1 MRKQSYCNT
10 LPTIDETLEICCC
23 NTEQKT
29 KGIIFLC
36 SLQSKNISIVTT
48 ESGVILLPILQE
60 VLLKKVLQYFI
71 NKGITFVN
79 TLQTIVNKVE
89 SKRHYF
95 VMQLWK

>member
-1 MRKQSYCNT
+1 MSLCSFVNKLHNITKDCNKYCENKSYCNT

-48 ESGVILLPILQE
+48 ESGVILLPI
-60 VLLKKVLQYFI
+60 I
-71 NKGITFVN
+71 G
-79 TLQTIVNKVE
+79 
-89 SKRHYF
+89 
-95 VMQLWK
+95 M